1 VFPLSFFFPL
11 SFKDRCKLLFPQD
24 RMRLTSLLSSPASHS
39 GFLKLKFTL
48 EFKVRRN
55 FRCVLTKYY
64 NIDETV
70 VLSRSL
76 LLERNVRCLACVC
89 MHVCAQSCVTLCNS
103 MDCSPPGSSVH
114 GIFQSRIQAWIA
126 ISSSRGSSQPRDQT
140 RLSCI
145 SSIGRQ
151 ILYQLGYQSKVKNKN
166 VTKEGR
172 SWGRESLKIPK
183 LWPGLPLFYL

>member
-1 VFPLSFFFPL
+1 M
-11 SFKDRCKLLFPQD
+11 KQWYYQD
-24 RMRLTSLLSSPASHS
+24 PCFWKGMLDVLHACACM
-39 GFLKLKFTL
+39 
-48 EFKVRRN
+48 
-55 FRCVLTKYY
+55 CVQ
-64 NIDETV
+64 
-70 VLSRSL
+70 
-76 LLERNVRCLACVC
+76 
-89 MHVCAQSCVTLCNS
+89 VCAQSCVTLCNS

-151 ILYQLGYQSKVKNKN
+151 ILYQLGYQSEVKNKN

-172 SWGRESLKIPK
+172 G
-183 LWPGLPLFYL
+183 